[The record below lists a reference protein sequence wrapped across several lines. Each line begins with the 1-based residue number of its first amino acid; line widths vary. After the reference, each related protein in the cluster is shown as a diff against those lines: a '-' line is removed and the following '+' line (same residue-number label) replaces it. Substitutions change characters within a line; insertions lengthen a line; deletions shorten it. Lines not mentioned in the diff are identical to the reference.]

1 MWYTYTYIHNG
12 ILLSHKKDKNLP
24 FAATWMDLEGIML
37 MKQVR
42 QRQIPHDITYIIES
56 EQYNKLLIITKK
68 SSRPT
73 NTENKLM
80 VTSGGRE
87 A

>member
-1 MWYTYTYIHNG
+1 
-12 ILLSHKKDKNLP
+12 
-24 FAATWMDLEGIML
+24 ML

>member
-1 MWYTYTYIHNG
+1 MEYYLAI
-12 ILLSHKKDKNLP
+12 KKDKILP

-68 SSRPT
+68 AADSQTQRT
-73 NTENKLM
+73 N
-80 VTSGGRE
+80 
-87 A
+87 

>member
-1 MWYTYTYIHNG
+1 MEYYLAI
-12 ILLSHKKDKNLP
+12 KKDKILP

-56 EQYNKLLIITKK
+56 EQYNKWLIITKK
-68 SSRPT
+68 AADSQTQRT
-73 NTENKLM
+73 N
-80 VTSGGRE
+80 
-87 A
+87 

>member
-1 MWYTYTYIHNG
+1 MEYYLAI
-12 ILLSHKKDKNLP
+12 KKDKILP

-56 EQYNKLLIITKK
+56 DQYNKGLIITKK
-68 SSRPT
+68 AADSQTQRT
-73 NTENKLM
+73 N
-80 VTSGGRE
+80 
-87 A
+87 

>member
-1 MWYTYTYIHNG
+1 MEYYLAI
-12 ILLSHKKDKNLP
+12 KKDKILP

-56 EQYNKLLIITKK
+56 EQYNKGLIITKK
-68 SSRPT
+68 AADSQTQRT
-73 NTENKLM
+73 N
-80 VTSGGRE
+80 
-87 A
+87 